1 MHVLN
6 VIMSVPPKNMVIK
19 MPSYSVQNMGK
30 SQQYGTEISYF
41 IRVPVL
47 NSAISL
53 FCINLRDNKIVCIK
67 LLLYLHVVHNY
78 QKLKLKPDFK
88 ICEGCFS
95 QFHSDT
101 VNS

>member
-41 IRVPVL
+41 IRVL

-53 FCINLRDNKIVCIK
+53 FCIKSIML
-67 LLLYLHVVHNY
+67 
-78 QKLKLKPDFK
+78 
-88 ICEGCFS
+88 
-95 QFHSDT
+95 
-101 VNS
+101 

>member
-1 MHVLN
+1 MQVLN

-41 IRVPVL
+41 IRVL

-53 FCINLRDNKIVCIK
+53 FCINL
-67 LLLYLHVVHNY
+67 
-78 QKLKLKPDFK
+78 
-88 ICEGCFS
+88 
-95 QFHSDT
+95 
-101 VNS
+101 

>member
-19 MPSYSVQNMGK
+19 MPSYSIQNMGK

-41 IRVPVL
+41 IQIL

-53 FCINLRDNKIVCIK
+53 FCINL
-67 LLLYLHVVHNY
+67 
-78 QKLKLKPDFK
+78 
-88 ICEGCFS
+88 
-95 QFHSDT
+95 
-101 VNS
+101 

>member
-30 SQQYGTEISYF
+30 SVQNMGKSQQYGTEISYF
-41 IRVPVL
+41 IQIL

-53 FCINLRDNKIVCIK
+53 FCINL
-67 LLLYLHVVHNY
+67 
-78 QKLKLKPDFK
+78 
-88 ICEGCFS
+88 
-95 QFHSDT
+95 
-101 VNS
+101 

>member
-19 MPSYSVQNMGK
+19 MPSYSVQNMGKSVQNMGK

-67 LLLYLHVVHNY
+67 LLLYLHVVHNH
-78 QKLKLKPDFK
+78 QKLKIKARFQNL
-88 ICEGCFS
+88 
-95 QFHSDT
+95 
-101 VNS
+101 

>member
-1 MHVLN
+1 MYVLN

-41 IRVPVL
+41 IRVL

>member
-1 MHVLN
+1 MHLMMWQNVLN
-6 VIMSVPPKNMVIK
+6 VITSVPQKNTVIK

-41 IRVPVL
+41 IRVL

-67 LLLYLHVVHNY
+67 LLLYLHVVHNH
-78 QKLKLKPDFK
+78 QKLKIKARFQNL
-88 ICEGCFS
+88 
-95 QFHSDT
+95 
-101 VNS
+101 